1 MNSVAEIEAAVRRL
15 SRDERRRLF
24 DRLAGALD
32 WDLGASEPMVSYGA
46 AAERREL
53 FSLEEYFEIEARSA
67 IRHEYVAGE
76 IYDMADP
83 SQDHEIIAMNLA
95 GPLHAHVQ
103 DRPCRIYQGRQLQ
116 FKIGEDDFVYRPD
129 VWVACGEVRNAK
141 GGFVD
146 EPCLVIE
153 VLSPSTARFDRREKL
168 ASYREIASIEEYVL
182 VGQKPAHVVIYRRA
196 QQWKP
201 QVLESLD
208 SSLNFQSVGLLLP
221 AARIYKGVS
230 AETLLQSS
238 GAPRERPAD
247 AG

>member
-1 MNSVAEIEAAVRRL
+1 MNTVAEIEEAVRRL
-15 SRDERRRLF
+15 SRRERRRLF
-24 DRLAGALD
+24 DWFAGSLD
-32 WDLGASEPMVSYGA
+32 LDIGVSEPMAAYGS

-129 VWVACGEVRNAK
+129 VWVACGQARNAK

-146 EPCLVIE
+146 APCLVIE
-153 VLSPSTARFDRREKL
+153 VLSPSTARFDRREKV
-168 ASYREIASIEEYVL
+168 ASYREISSIEEYVL
-182 VGQKPAHVVIYRRA
+182 VGQRPAHVVIYRRA

-201 QVLESLD
+201 QILESLD
-208 SSLNFQSVGLLLP
+208 SSVDLQSVGLLLP
-221 AARIYKGVS
+221 VARIYKGVS
-230 AETLLQSS
+230 AETL
-238 GAPRERPAD
+238 P
-247 AG
+247 